1 MKDSA
6 AFVRESKE
14 DFVCVNKIGL
24 LPALLT
30 GYLLNRK
37 WGREKAKD
45 ALQIQTAVSHN
56 NKQIFWGRL
65 FFFLNHKCTLSSKA
79 RCTHPKL
86 DHNWATIAQSGS
98 WGSSFVCF
106 MRSVS
111 LISKQG
117 LFSLLECSSVMILG
131 PCGNGDEQSSAFYSA
146 VPWNLTIFGLHFP
159 SLVKHSA
166 SLSRL
171 RIARVIRTSIEV
183 LVRW

>member
-65 FFFLNHKCTLSSKA
+65 FFFFKPQMYS
-79 RCTHPKL
+79 
-86 DHNWATIAQSGS
+86 
-98 WGSSFVCF
+98 
-106 MRSVS
+106 
-111 LISKQG
+111 
-117 LFSLLECSSVMILG
+117 
-131 PCGNGDEQSSAFYSA
+131 EQ
-146 VPWNLTIFGLHFP
+146 
-159 SLVKHSA
+159 
-166 SLSRL
+166 
-171 RIARVIRTSIEV
+171 
-183 LVRW
+183 